1 MASKGWERVGGK
13 LRAALDP
20 GQWQPTDDGRLKGD
34 PPDTVFPSRTPI
46 DEVLPPTRT
55 PPTQPM
61 LQDLV
66 AGPAG
71 PLVVYVL
78 RATDVTM
85 ATIRM
90 LMIMR
95 GHRLVAPLIG
105 FFEILLWVTAV
116 GIVVRFLDSP
126 LHVVGYAA
134 GFATGNYMGLR
145 IEERLALGVATVR
158 TVVATGGAELAAE
171 LRRTGFGVTE
181 TPGRG
186 KDGPV
191 DVLYSVLP
199 RKHMER
205 CLSVIEEHAPDSFVV
220 VDEPRRV
227 TRGWLFPSKK
237 K

>member
-1 MASKGWERVGGK
+1 
-13 LRAALDP
+13 
-20 GQWQPTDDGRLKGD
+20 
-34 PPDTVFPSRTPI
+34 
-46 DEVLPPTRT
+46 
-55 PPTQPM
+55 M

-71 PLVVYVL
+71 PLVVFSL

-95 GHRLVAPLIG
+95 GHRLLAPLIG
-105 FFEILLWVTAV
+105 FVEILLWVTAV

-126 LHVVGYAA
+126 LHVLGYAA
-134 GFATGNYMGLR
+134 GFATGNYLGLR
-145 IEERLALGVATVR
+145 IEEKLALGVATIR
-158 TVVATGGAELAAE
+158 TVVTQGGAALAAE

-186 KDGPV
+186 RSGPV
-191 DVLYSVLP
+191 EVLYSVLP
-199 RKHMER
+199 RRRIER
-205 CLSVIEEHAPDSFVV
+205 CLAIIEEHAPDSFVV

-227 TRGWLFPSKK
+227 QRGWLFPAKK

>member
-1 MASKGWERVGGK
+1 
-13 LRAALDP
+13 
-20 GQWQPTDDGRLKGD
+20 
-34 PPDTVFPSRTPI
+34 
-46 DEVLPPTRT
+46 
-55 PPTQPM
+55 M

-71 PLVVYVL
+71 PFVVYGL
-78 RATDVTM
+78 RVTDVSM

-95 GHRLVAPLIG
+95 GHRFVAPLIG

-116 GIVVRFLDSP
+116 GIVVNHLNSP

-134 GFATGNYMGLR
+134 GFATGNFLGLL

-158 TVVATGGAELAAE
+158 TVVREGGTELAEE
-171 LRRTGFGVTE
+171 LRASGFGVTE
-181 TPGRG
+181 ILGRG
-186 KDGPV
+186 RDGTV

-199 RKHMER
+199 RR
-205 CLSVIEEHAPDSFVV
+205 RVAQCLSVVEARAPESFVV
-220 VDEPRRV
+220 VDEPRTVR
-227 TRGWLFPSKK
+227 RGWLFPSKK